1 MEIKEFEAIY
11 YNQALTDEEKAKKI
25 EELIK
30 KDREHLDTVR
40 RESGFDDFVKDYEE
54 HPEKYA
60 DYMTVG
66 EFLELADKAYSGN
79 KTAQRKIDKISAG
92 NHDIQELLRVYT
104 SALALFSKKPV
115 SVKTRRPDEFVA
127 PTDNITRTVF
137 TGIEPK
143 VKTPVFVGDKNKQPV
158 NVYVGINYDKLNGIT
173 IQSAQALTP
182 YDQDVH
188 DAILSL
194 YLAGNEYITNR
205 MIYQTM
211 TGASPNDIAKASGI
225 SKKSLDEIDD
235 AITKLMYSIIVID
248 ASEEASAFGYEMFKY
263 DSTVLAA
270 ERITAKLNGSAPVE
284 CLHLLRVPIL
294 YSYSDRKGQVS
305 RVPISLLNTPG
316 VKKTRENIQ
325 LQGYL
330 LRRIEGM
337 KNGHISNSILYET
350 VFKYLGIEEN
360 VKSESALANKRVKI
374 RDITK
379 QILTDWKKDGHIIDF
394 AEEKRGNTFYKIV
407 ITY

>member
-11 YNQALTDEEKAKKI
+11 YNEALTAEEKAKKI

-30 KDREHLDTVR
+30 ADREHLDTVR
-40 RESGFDDFVKDYEE
+40 RESGFDEFVKDYEE

-92 NHDIQELLRVYT
+92 NHDIQELLRVYS

-115 SVKTRRPDEFVA
+115 SVKTRRPDEFVI

-143 VKTPVFVGDKNKQPV
+143 VKTPVPVGEKQKQVV
-158 NVYVGINYDKLNGIT
+158 NTYVGINYDKLNGIT
-173 IQSAQALTP
+173 IHSAQALTP
-182 YDQDVH
+182 YDQEVH

-211 TGASPNDIAKASGI
+211 TGASPNDITKASGI

-284 CLHLLRVPIL
+284 CLHLLRVPVL
-294 YSYSDRKGQVS
+294 YSYSDRKGQIS
-305 RVPISLLNTPG
+305 RVPIGLLNTPG
-316 VKKTRENIQ
+316 RKTRENIE

-330 LRRIEGM
+330 MRRIEAIKRGA
-337 KNGHISNSILYET
+337 ISNSILYDTIFKTLQIDET
-350 VFKYLGIEEN
+350 SNPAK
-360 VKSESALANKRVKI
+360 KRGQVRKNAQ
-374 RDITK
+374 DI
-379 QILTDWKKDGHIIDF
+379 LNRWVKDGYIVSYH
-394 AEEKRGNTFYKIV
+394 EEKRGNTFYKSV
-407 ITY
+407 IEY

>member
-11 YNQALTDEEKAKKI
+11 YNEALTAEEKAKKI

-30 KDREHLDTVR
+30 ADREHLDTVR
-40 RESGFDDFVKDYEE
+40 RESGFDDFVKDVEQN
-54 HPEKYA
+54 PEKYA
-60 DYMTVG
+60 GYMTVG
-66 EFLELADKAYSGN
+66 EFLALADKAYSGN
-79 KTAQRKIDKISAG
+79 KTAQKKIDKISAG

-137 TGIEPK
+137 TDIEPK
-143 VKTPVFVGDKNKQPV
+143 VKTPVFVGEKNKQPV

-182 YDQDVH
+182 YDQEVH

-205 MIYQTM
+205 MIYQTI

-305 RVPISLLNTPG
+305 RVDIKLLNTPG
-316 VKKTRENIQ
+316 RKTRENIQ

-337 KNGHISNSILYET
+337 KNAHISNSIVYDTIFKTLQIDET
-350 VFKYLGIEEN
+350 KTP
-360 VKSESALANKRVKI
+360 KSKRLQVRKNA
-374 RDITK
+374 
-379 QILTDWKKDGHIIDF
+379 QEILNQWVKDGYINGYH
-394 AEEKRGNTFYKIV
+394 EEKRGNTFYKLV
-407 ITY
+407 IDY